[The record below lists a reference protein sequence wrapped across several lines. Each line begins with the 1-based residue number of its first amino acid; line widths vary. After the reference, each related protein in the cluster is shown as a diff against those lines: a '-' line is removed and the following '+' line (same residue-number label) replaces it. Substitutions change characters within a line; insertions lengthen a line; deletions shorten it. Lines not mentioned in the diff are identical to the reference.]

1 MYVVYLDF
9 RRVKFVDVKTSGSP
23 STCARV
29 VNFPSSLTDV
39 IMSKC
44 VKHHFSTAETTPPIL
59 YFIFQQ
65 NFKPDFIKINYKHC
79 KLDEEEFSEI
89 NFIFLFLMNLIAM
102 VNISFETICFF
113 IFLIGFGDQF
123 ILNQFRGNL

>member
-1 MYVVYLDF
+1 MIISKRVKEKVKVISYTMYVVYLDF

-102 VNISFETICFF
+102 VNIS
-113 IFLIGFGDQF
+113 
-123 ILNQFRGNL
+123 

>member
-65 NFKPDFIKINYKHC
+65 NVKPDFIKINYKHC

-102 VNISFETICFF
+102 VNIS
-113 IFLIGFGDQF
+113 
-123 ILNQFRGNL
+123 